1 METVRLQHATHIPR
15 CFSLPPNEDNMESLG
30 RGEDLAMIQAL
41 EDPRTSSAATREL
54 EHEVTAAR
62 KLILV
67 MSGLLVTW
75 LPYFIWLPV
84 STLMVSAFRFNHPDS
99 TSKNIS
105 HA

>member
-54 EHEVTAAR
+54 EHEAE
-62 KLILV
+62 
-67 MSGLLVTW
+67 
-75 LPYFIWLPV
+75 P
-84 STLMVSAFRFNHPDS
+84 
-99 TSKNIS
+99 
-105 HA
+105 